1 MNILTVDGLNEQIKN
16 LLETTFIR
24 SFVEGEL
31 SRVTYHNSGHIYFT
45 LKDADSSISCVMFKG
60 NAARLKFRLEEGLKV
75 IVEAAVTVY
84 KPRGSYQLNCVSI
97 EPSGHGAL
105 ALAFEQLKAK
115 LSSQGYFSPEHKKEI
130 PKYITDLALI
140 TSETG
145 AALQDML
152 RVATVRWPLLKISL
166 YDVLVQGASATA
178 SVARA
183 IKQADSGGHDAI
195 VVGRGGGSM
204 EDLWAFNEELVAN
217 AIYHC
222 QTPVISA
229 VGHEIDWVISDY
241 VADLR
246 APTPSAA
253 MEMILP
259 DRNEILMN
267 MDAIMQQLTRTQAQ
281 RLQRAQEKVSHLKTS
296 FAQNSIENRLK
307 MKLDEV
313 KQLTSMFNQ
322 KMQHLLESAQRDI
335 SPLLQM
341 IQRQVRSILQGK
353 AAELKHL
360 QSALLSQDPKLKS
373 KKGYAQISK
382 NGKLIALESLSVGD
396 LFEAMSDKVKVK
408 SEVKETTIN
417 EKEAHR

>member
-24 SFVEGEL
+24 TFVEGEL
-31 SRVTYHNSGHIYFT
+31 SRVTYHNSGHVYFT

-75 IVEAAVTVY
+75 IIEGAVTVY

-115 LSSQGYFSPEHKKEI
+115 LSSQGYFAPEHKKEI
-130 PKYITDLALI
+130 PKYIINLALI

-152 RVATVRWPLLKISL
+152 RVASVRWPLLKISL
-166 YDVLVQGASATA
+166 YDVLVQGESAAASI
-178 SVARA
+178 ARA
-183 IKQADSGGHDAI
+183 IKQADGGGHDAI

-222 QTPVISA
+222 QTPIISA

-281 RLQRAQEKVSHLKTS
+281 RLQRAQEKLSHLKAS
-296 FAQNSIENRLK
+296 FAQNAIENRLK

-313 KQLTSMFNQ
+313 KQLQSMFNQ

-335 SPLLQM
+335 SPLVQM
-341 IQRQVRSILQGK
+341 IQRQARSIVQNK

-360 QSALLSQDPKLKS
+360 QNAFLSQDPKLKS

-382 NGKLIALESLSVGD
+382 EGKLLALESLKAGD
-396 LFEAMSDKVKVK
+396 LFEAMSDKVTVK
-408 SEVKETTIN
+408 SEVKTITIN
-417 EKEAHR
+417 

>member
-24 SFVEGEL
+24 TFVEGEL
-31 SRVTYHNSGHIYFT
+31 SRVTYHNSGHVYFT

-75 IVEAAVTVY
+75 IIEGAVTVY

-105 ALAFEQLKAK
+105 ALAFEQLKVK
-115 LSSQGYFSPEHKKEI
+115 LSSQGYFAPEHKKEI
-130 PKYITDLALI
+130 PKYIMDLALI

-152 RVATVRWPLLKISL
+152 RVASVRWPLLKISL
-166 YDVLVQGASATA
+166 YDVLVQGESAAASI
-178 SVARA
+178 ARA
-183 IKQADSGGHDAI
+183 IKLADGGGHDAI

-222 QTPVISA
+222 QTPIISA

-281 RLQRAQEKVSHLKTS
+281 RLQRAQEKLAHLKAS
-296 FAQNSIENRLK
+296 FAQNAIENRLK

-313 KQLTSMFNQ
+313 KQLQSMFNQ

-335 SPLLQM
+335 SPLVQM
-341 IQRQVRSILQGK
+341 MQRQARSIVQGK

-360 QSALLSQDPKLKS
+360 HSAFLSQDPKLKS

-382 NGKLIALESLSVGD
+382 EGKLLALESLKAGD
-396 LFEAMSDKVKVK
+396 LFEAMSDKVTVK
-408 SEVKETTIN
+408 SEVKTITIN
-417 EKEAHR
+417 

>member
-24 SFVEGEL
+24 TFVEGEL
-31 SRVTYHNSGHIYFT
+31 SRVTYHNSGHVYFT

-75 IVEAAVTVY
+75 IIEGAVTVY

-115 LSSQGYFSPEHKKEI
+115 LSSQGYFAPEHKKEI
-130 PKYITDLALI
+130 PKYIINLALI

-152 RVATVRWPLLKISL
+152 RVASVRWPLLKISL
-166 YDVLVQGASATA
+166 YDVLVQGESAAASI
-178 SVARA
+178 ARA
-183 IKQADSGGHDAI
+183 IKQADGGGHDAI

-222 QTPVISA
+222 QTPIISA

-259 DRNEILMN
+259 DKNEILMN

-281 RLQRAQEKVSHLKTS
+281 RLQRAQEKLSHLKAS
-296 FAQNSIENRLK
+296 FAQNAIENRLK

-313 KQLTSMFNQ
+313 KQLQSMFNQ

-335 SPLLQM
+335 SPLVQM
-341 IQRQVRSILQGK
+341 IQRQARSIVQNK

-360 QSALLSQDPKLKS
+360 QNAFLSQDPKLKS

-382 NGKLIALESLSVGD
+382 EGKLLALESLKAGD
-396 LFEAMSDKVKVK
+396 LFEAMSDKVTVK
-408 SEVKETTIN
+408 SEVKTITIN
-417 EKEAHR
+417 

>member
-16 LLETTFIR
+16 LLEATFIR
-24 SFVEGEL
+24 TFVEGEL

-45 LKDADSSISCVMFKG
+45 LKDANSSISCVMFKG

-75 IVEAAVTVY
+75 IVEGAVTVY

-115 LSSQGYFSPEHKKEI
+115 LSSQGYFAPEHKKEI
-130 PKYITDLALI
+130 PKYIMNLALI

-166 YDVLVQGASATA
+166 YDVLVQGESAAASI
-178 SVARA
+178 ARA
-183 IKQADSGGHDAI
+183 IKQADGGGHDAI

-222 QTPVISA
+222 QTPIISA

-281 RLQRAQEKVSHLKTS
+281 RLQRAQEKLSHLKAS
-296 FAQNSIENRLK
+296 FAQNSIDNRLK

-313 KQLTSMFNQ
+313 KQLQSMFNQ
-322 KMQHLLESAQRDI
+322 KMQHLFESAQRDI
-335 SPLLQM
+335 SPLVQM
-341 IQRQVRSILQGK
+341 IQRQARSILQSK
-353 AAELKHL
+353 TAELKHL

-382 NGKLIALESLSVGD
+382 EGKLVALESLKAGD
-396 LFEAMSDKVKVK
+396 LFEAMSDKVTVK
-408 SEVKETTIN
+408 SEVKTITN
-417 EKEAHR
+417 N

>member
-24 SFVEGEL
+24 TFVEGEL
-31 SRVTYHNSGHIYFT
+31 SRVTYHNSGHVYFT

-75 IVEAAVTVY
+75 IVEGAVTVY

-105 ALAFEQLKAK
+105 ALAFEQLKVK
-115 LSSQGYFSPEHKKEI
+115 LSSQGYFAPEHKKEI
-130 PKYITDLALI
+130 PKYIMDLALI

-152 RVATVRWPLLKISL
+152 RVASVRWPLLKISL
-166 YDVLVQGASATA
+166 YDVLVQGESAAASI
-178 SVARA
+178 ARA
-183 IKQADSGGHDAI
+183 IKLADGGGHDAI

-222 QTPVISA
+222 QTPIISA

-259 DRNEILMN
+259 DRNEILMS

-281 RLQRAQEKVSHLKTS
+281 RLQRAQEKLAHLKAS
-296 FAQNSIENRLK
+296 FSQNAIENRLK

-313 KQLTSMFNQ
+313 KQLQSMFNQ

-335 SPLLQM
+335 SPLVQM
-341 IQRQVRSILQGK
+341 IQRQARSIVQSK

-360 QSALLSQDPKLKS
+360 QSAFLSQDPKLKS
-373 KKGYAQISK
+373 KKGYVQISK
-382 NGKLIALESLSVGD
+382 EGKLVALESLKAGD
-396 LFEAMSDKVKVK
+396 LFEAMSDKVTVK
-408 SEVKETTIN
+408 SEVKTITIN
-417 EKEAHR
+417 